1 MELFLLV
8 IHAYFTIIDKFFKEV
23 IMNVNSAAQSS
34 YLSQMQNNA
43 KVQSQSSASGK
54 VPNQG
59 QYGSLM
65 QQIDS
70 SLMTML
76 DTNQNGSIDK
86 AEFSDMAKQLSQG
99 KSVSSNTDKAFAK
112 IDTNKDGTI
121 TADELMSML
130 EQLSTKNKA
139 KKMSER
145 LEQSVN
151 NQPTQIN
158 NQASDK
164 NNMQSVL
171 MKNILSAYSSNY
183 VASNTSGVNLKA

>member
-1 MELFLLV
+1 
-8 IHAYFTIIDKFFKEV
+8 
-23 IMNVNSAAQSS
+23 MNVNSAAQSS
-34 YLSQMQNNA
+34 YLAQMQSNSR
-43 KVQSQSSASGK
+43 VQSQSGASGQI
-54 VPNQG
+54 PNQG

-70 SLMTML
+70 TLMTML
-76 DTNQNGSIDK
+76 DTDKSGTIDK

-99 KSVSSNTDKAFAK
+99 KSVSSNTDKAFAA
-112 IDTNKDGTI
+112 IDSNKDGSI

-130 EQLSTKNKA
+130 EQLSTKDKA

-145 LEQSVN
+145 LQESIN

-158 NQASDK
+158 NQTSDK
-164 NNMQSVL
+164 NNMQSAL
-171 MKNILSAYSSNY
+171 MKNILSAYSSSY